1 MLPCRNG
8 SHLYT
13 GRQTCLSQRPGS
25 GTSER
30 CNSGSTDPAKLK
42 VSGDFMSLYQ
52 AYLEQIEGRKEQGL
66 KPKPIDDGS
75 LVAEL
80 IAQIKDADHAHR
92 ADSLNF
98 LIYNTLP
105 GTTSAA
111 GVKAAFLKEIILGE
125 AVVAEITPAFAFE
138 LLSHMKGGP
147 SVEVLLDLALG
158 DDAAIASDA
167 AEILK
172 TQVFL
177 YEADTNRLK
186 AAFEAGSA
194 IARDIIES
202 YAEAEFF
209 TKLPEIEDEIKVV
222 TYIAAE
228 GDISTDLLSP
238 GNQAHSRSDRE
249 LHGKC
254 MISEQAQDEIRK
266 LQAQHPDKQVMLIAE
281 KGTMGVGSSRM
292 SGVNNVALWTGRQAS
307 PYVPFVNVAPIVA
320 GTNGISPIFLTTV
333 GVTGGIGIDLKNWV
347 KKLDADGNPIL
358 NNDDNPILEQ
368 KYSVET
374 GTILTI
380 NTKDKMLLDEDG
392 GEALVDVSSSFTPQ
406 KLEFMKA
413 GGSYAIVFGKM
424 LQTFACE
431 TLGVELKSAY
441 APSKEVSVEGQGLT
455 AVEKIFNANAVG
467 VAPGTVLHAGSDAR
481 VRVNIVGSQD
491 TTGLMTAQELEAMAA
506 TVISPTVDG
515 AYQSGCHTA
524 SVWDIKAQENTPR
537 LMKFMHDFGLITGR
551 DPKDVYHPMTDVIH
565 KVLNDITVDDWA
577 IIIGGDS
584 HTRMSKGV
592 AFGADSGTVALAL
605 ATGEATMPIPES
617 VKVTFK
623 GSMADHMDFRDVVH
637 ATQTQMLKQFG
648 DNVFQGRI
656 IEVHIGTLL
665 ADQAF
670 TFTDWTAEMK
680 AKASICISEDAT
692 LIESLEIAKHR
703 IQIMID
709 KGMENDNR
717 MLQGLID
724 IADQRIAQIR
734 SGEKPA
740 LAPDANASYFAEVV
754 VDLDQIVEPMIADPD
769 VNNADVS
776 KRYTHDTIR
785 PISFYGADKKVDLG
799 FVGSCMVHK
808 GDVKI
813 VAQMLRNLEKSS
825 GKVEFNAPLVVAAPT
840 YNIIDELKAE
850 GDWDIL
856 QKYSGFEFD
865 DSKPKT
871 SARTEYENI
880 LYLERPGCNLCM
892 GNQEKAAKG
901 DTVLAT
907 STRLFK
913 GRVVE
918 DAGDKKGE
926 SLLAS
931 TPVVVLSAILG
942 RTPTLDEY
950 KTAVDGI
957 DLTKFAPPLAKPGT
971 TQSAHF

>member
-1 MLPCRNG
+1 
-8 SHLYT
+8 
-13 GRQTCLSQRPGS
+13 
-25 GTSER
+25 
-30 CNSGSTDPAKLK
+30 
-42 VSGDFMSLYQ
+42 MSLYTE
-52 AYLEQIEGRKEQGL
+52 YLAEIETRKEQGL
-66 KPKPIDDGS
+66 HPKPIEDGA

-80 IAQIKDADHAHR
+80 ITQIKDAGNEHR
-92 ADSLNF
+92 DDSLKF
-98 LIYNTLP
+98 FIYNTLP

-111 GVKAAFLKEIILGE
+111 GEKAKFLKEIILGQS
-125 AVVAEITPAFAFE
+125 VVEEITPAFALE

-147 SVEVLLDLALG
+147 SVEALLDLALG
-158 DDAAIASDA
+158 GDTAIAKDAADV
-167 AEILK
+167 LK

-186 AAFEAGSA
+186 AAYDAGNE
-194 IARDIIES
+194 IAKDVLES
-202 YAEAEFF
+202 YAKAEFF
-209 TKLPEIEDEIKVV
+209 NKLPEIEEEIKVV
-222 TYIAAE
+222 SYVAAE

-254 MISEQAQDEIRK
+254 MISEAAQKEIEALK
-266 LQAQHPDKQVMLIAE
+266 LQHPDKRVMLVAE

-292 SGVNNVALWTGRQAS
+292 SGVNNVALWTGKPAS
-307 PYVPFVNVAPIVA
+307 PYVPFVNFAPVVA

-347 KKLDADGNPIL
+347 KKLGPDGKPIL
-358 NNDDNPILEQ
+358 NNDDSPVLEQ

-374 GTILTI
+374 GTVFKI
-380 NTKDKMLLDEDG
+380 NTKTMKLLSEDG
-392 GEALVDVSSSFTPQ
+392 SEEHTDVSSAFTPQ
-406 KLEFMKA
+406 KVEFMKA
-413 GGSYAIVFGKM
+413 GSSYAIVFGKK
-424 LQTFACE
+424 LQTFAAE
-431 TLGVELKSAY
+431 TLGVEAPQVF
-441 APSKEVSVEGQGLT
+441 APSKEVSHEGQGLT
-455 AVEKIFNANAVG
+455 AVEKIFNRNAVG
-467 VAPGTVLHAGSDAR
+467 STPGKTLHAGSDVR
-481 VRVNIVGSQD
+481 VMVNIVGSQD
-491 TTGLMTAQELEAMAA
+491 TTGLMTSQELEAMAA

-524 SVWDIKAQENTPR
+524 SVWDLKAQANIPK
-537 LMKFMHDFGLITGR
+537 LMKFMNNFGLITAR
-551 DPKDVYHPMTDVIH
+551 DPKGEYHAMTDVIH
-565 KVLNDITVDDWA
+565 KVLNDITVDDWD

-605 ATGEATMPIPES
+605 ATGEATMPVPES

-623 GSMADHMDFRDVVH
+623 GTMADHMDFRDVVH
-637 ATQTQMLKQFG
+637 ATQAQMLKQHG

-680 AKASICISEDAT
+680 AKASICISNDET
-692 LIESLEIAKHR
+692 LIGSLELAKSR
-703 IQIMID
+703 IQTMID
-709 KGMENDNR
+709 KGMDNEKQV
-717 MLQGLID
+717 LQGLID
-724 IADQRIAQIR
+724 KADKRIAEIK

-740 LAPDANASYFAEVV
+740 LTPDADAKYFAEVV
-754 VDLDQIVEPMIADPD
+754 VDLDEINEPMIADPD
-769 VNNADVS
+769 VNNEDVS
-776 KRYTHDTIR
+776 RRYTHDTIR
-785 PISFYGADKKVDLG
+785 PVSYYGGEKKVDLG

-808 GDVKI
+808 GDMKI
-813 VAQMLRNLEKSS
+813 VAGMLKNLEKAK
-825 GKVEFNAPLVVAAPT
+825 GKVEFKAPLVVAAPT
-840 YNIIDELKAE
+840 YNIIDELKEE
-850 GDWDIL
+850 GDWDVL

-865 DSKPKT
+865 DAAPKAT
-871 SARTEYENI
+871 ARTEYENI

-918 DAGDKKGE
+918 DAADKKGE

-942 RTPTLDEY
+942 RTPSIDEY
-950 KTAVDGI
+950 KEAVEGI
-957 DLTKFAPPLAKPGT
+957 NLTKFAPPLQKPLD
-971 TQSAHF
+971 SKSVHF

>member
-1 MLPCRNG
+1 MSVYSDYLDEIETR
-8 SHLYT
+8 
-13 GRQTCLSQRPGS
+13 RQ
-25 GTSER
+25 
-30 CNSGSTDPAKLK
+30 
-42 VSGDFMSLYQ
+42 
-52 AYLEQIEGRKEQGL
+52 QGL
-66 KPKPIDDGS
+66 NPKPIEDAALIKEIISHIEDEGS
-75 LVAEL
+75 TQHKACLE
-80 IAQIKDADHAHR
+80 
-92 ADSLNF
+92 F
-98 LIYNTLP
+98 FIYNTIP

-111 GVKAAFLKEIILGE
+111 GEKASFLKKIILGNAKVRE
-125 AVVAEITPAFAFE
+125 LPETLAFE

-147 SVEVLLDLALG
+147 SVDVLLDLALG
-158 DDAAIASDA
+158 NDETIARKAS
-167 AEILK
+167 EVLK

-177 YEADTNRLK
+177 YEADLDRLRQSYN
-186 AAFEAGSA
+186 AGNT
-194 IARDIIES
+194 IAKDVLES

-209 TKLPEIEDEIKVV
+209 TNLPDIDDEIQIV
-222 TYIAAE
+222 TYVAAE

-249 LHGKC
+249 LHGKS
-254 MISEQAQDEIRK
+254 MISEKAQQEIRA

-292 SGVNNVALWTGRQAS
+292 SGVNNVALWTGKQAS
-307 PYVPFVNVAPIVA
+307 PYIPFVNIAPIVG
-320 GTNGISPIFLTTV
+320 GTNGISPIFQTAL

-347 KKLDADGNPIL
+347 KKLDTDGNPIL
-358 NNDDNPILEQ
+358 NNDGNPILEQ
-368 KYSVET
+368 RFSVDT
-374 GTILTI
+374 GTVFKI
-380 NTKDKMLLDEDG
+380 NTKDKKMYDALGKE
-392 GEALVDVSSSFTPQ
+392 ELVDATSSFTPQ
-406 KLEFMKA
+406 KLEFIKA
-413 GGSYAIVFGKM
+413 GGAYGIVFGKK
-424 LQTFACE
+424 LQSFASD
-431 TLGVELKSAY
+431 TLGLKTKSVF
-441 APSKEVSVEGQGLT
+441 APSQEISHKNQGLT
-455 AVEKIFNANAVG
+455 AVEKIFNANALG
-467 VAPGTVLHAGSDAR
+467 IADGKVLHAGSDVR
-481 VRVNIVGSQD
+481 VKVNIVGSQD
-491 TTGLMTAQELEAMAA
+491 TTGLMTVQELESMAA

-524 SVWDIKAQENTPR
+524 SVWDLKAQKNTPK
-537 LMKFMHDFGLITGR
+537 LMEFMHKFGLITAR
-551 DPKDVYHPMTDVIH
+551 DPKGIYHSMTDVIH

-605 ATGEATMPIPES
+605 ATGEASMPIPES

-623 GSMADHMDFRDVVH
+623 GKMADHMDFRDVVH
-637 ATQTQMLKQFG
+637 ATQAQMLDQFG

-680 AKASICISEDAT
+680 AKASICISEDET
-692 LIESLEIAKHR
+692 LIGSLQIAKDR
-703 IQIMID
+703 IQTMID
-709 KGMENDNR
+709 KGMENEKG

-724 IADQRIAQIR
+724 IADKRITEIK
-734 SGEKPA
+734 SGSKPA
-740 LAPDANASYFAEVV
+740 LKPDANATYFAEVI
-754 VDLDQIVEPMIADPD
+754 VDLDEINEPMIADPD
-769 VNNADVS
+769 VNNIDIS

-785 PISFYGADKKVDLG
+785 PISYYGADKKVDLG

-813 VAQMLRNLEKSS
+813 VAQMLRNLESQTGEVK
-825 GKVEFNAPLVVAAPT
+825 FNAPLVLTAPT
-840 YNIIDELKAE
+840 YNIIDELKEE
-850 GDWDIL
+850 GDWSIL

-865 DSKPKT
+865 DNSPKN

-918 DAGDKKGE
+918 DTPEKKGE

-931 TPVVVLSAILG
+931 TPVVVLSAVLG
-942 RTPTLDEY
+942 RTPTIEEY
-950 KTAVDGI
+950 KTAVEGI
-957 DLTKFAPPLAKPGT
+957 NLTKFSPPLDKLSSPN
-971 TQSAHF
+971 SVYF